1 MYVSQIMWDTILC
14 NMTECQVRSQNVH
27 LFIFFVEPKWL
38 NKMKGNVEWAKESSL
53 KVTGKTLWASIL
65 CTSRCSSLSSFSI
78 KVMSSRQKG
87 HNILLTLF
95 KCFIFC
101 LTLELTK
108 KNHVI
113 LYFWRKSKTFTN
125 LIEESSGLKKSW
137 MRGRAELARETV
149 WNCTCK
155 TCCYY
160 HYCYYY
166 CCCYHYYYH

>member
-27 LFIFFVEPKWL
+27 LFIFFVEPKWV

-65 CTSRCSSLSSFSI
+65 YTSRCSSLSSSSI
-78 KVMSSRQKG
+78 RVMSSRQKG

-108 KNHVI
+108 TRPKI
-113 LYFWRKSKTFTN
+113 
-125 LIEESSGLKKSW
+125 GLKWCASCAISRSYGMKVQRFQESRLFW
-137 MRGRAELARETV
+137 DLKKIWDLKIVLGISIFF
-149 WNCTCK
+149 
-155 TCCYY
+155 
-160 HYCYYY
+160 
-166 CCCYHYYYH
+166 